1 MALKVLRA
9 AAYAV
14 LTWWV
19 ILALA
24 DRFPVMRAATEEAR
38 IFNAEN
44 ADSFGEDPYVYTEL
58 SLQKIVAASAGDYA
72 LMSIDGEERQFLAG
86 DLVAEPCLKLSRIL
100 LDAVLLD
107 HCGSYILLW
116 QRRGLD
122 QPATMSL
129 RLDISQKGQSQ
140 EIKPSVVDLRAD
152 VDVRHMVSDYRRR
165 LYDRPLSLL
174 GAIDVKVVD
183 GVRGREYI
191 ISEGRD
197 KQIFAALGLKSGDRV
212 LAFNGVDLSRYD
224 APTQIYEDLDD
235 VNYLAISLARG
246 QERRV
251 VLLDLE
257 PLTAASD

>member
-1 MALKVLRA
+1 MVFTVLRA
-9 AAYAV
+9 TVCAILTGVV
-14 LTWWV
+14 L
-19 ILALA
+19 LALA
-24 DRFPVMRAATEEAR
+24 ERFPVMRAATEEAR

-44 ADSFGEDPYVYTEL
+44 ADSFGEDPYVYTQL
-58 SLQKIVAASAGDYA
+58 SLQQIVAASAGEYA
-72 LMSIDGEERQFLAG
+72 LINIDGEVRQLQAG
-86 DLVAEPCLKLSRIL
+86 ELLAEPCLAVSRIL
-100 LDAVLLD
+100 ADAVLLD

-140 EIKPSVVDLRAD
+140 EIKPRVVDLRAD
-152 VDVRHMVSDYRRR
+152 VDVRYMVSDYRRR

-183 GVRGREYI
+183 GVSGREYI

-212 LAFNGVDLSRYD
+212 LAFNGVDLSRYE

-257 PLTAASD
+257 PLAAALD